1 MMDFEDGIKLL
12 GYAIVGT
19 AVLGVAG
26 AYVGARIAGP
36 IGAPIGAILA
46 PVAVGGALLCA
57 EVVYEEYEEWQYR
70 KEERRRKKG
79 KK

>member
-1 MMDFEDGIKLL
+1 MNFGDGFKTF
-12 GYAIVGT
+12 GYTIVGV

-57 EVVYEEYEEWQYR
+57 EVVFEEYEEWQYR
-70 KEERRRKKG
+70 KEEQRRKEG